1 MAKIFQS
8 VSPAGQ
14 HNVTST
20 LIVIHIYTHTH
31 TFIFLTSSAISDT
44 FINEGHSPQ
53 NLHLP
58 NITPATHPIP
68 NLTHI
73 QRVIV
78 SFSLCIGINVARI
91 LPRLWRESLEQCR
104 HIKNSR
110 VYLGEGSI
118 VPDVAMV
125 REAVVHKT
133 HFPFLHI
140 LFDRVQS
147 ISRVDLH
154 L

>member
-14 HNVTST
+14 HSVTST
-20 LIVIHIYTHTH
+20 LITVYIYTHTH
-31 TFIFLTSSAISDT
+31 TFIILTSSDT

-58 NITPATHPIP
+58 NITPATHTIP
-68 NLTHI
+68 NLTHV

-78 SFSLCIGINVARI
+78 SLSLRIGINVARI

-104 HIKNSR
+104 HMKNSR

-125 REAVVHKT
+125 WEAVVHKT

-140 LFDRVQS
+140 LFDWVQC